1 MRICTT
7 VNSLKRKSFKLVQC
21 RLLDDAAFFVC
32 IFLELIYGRGYIE
45 FNNLTA
51 ERHLLGGIL
60 MKQMTT
66 EQLQQVL
73 TESAIQLIDVRETDE
88 YESGHIAE
96 AKNVPL
102 SELTERTDELDASR
116 PVHIIC
122 LSGGRSMNAAMYLEQ
137 AGFDVTNVS
146 GGMMSYEGTIV

>member
-1 MRICTT
+1 
-7 VNSLKRKSFKLVQC
+7 
-21 RLLDDAAFFVC
+21 
-32 IFLELIYGRGYIE
+32 
-45 FNNLTA
+45 
-51 ERHLLGGIL
+51 

-66 EQLQQVL
+66 EQLQQTL
-73 TESAIQLIDVRETDE
+73 TESTIQLIDVRESHE

-122 LSGGRSMNAAMYLEQ
+122 LSGGRSMNAAMYLDQ

>member
-1 MRICTT
+1 
-7 VNSLKRKSFKLVQC
+7 
-21 RLLDDAAFFVC
+21 
-32 IFLELIYGRGYIE
+32 
-45 FNNLTA
+45 
-51 ERHLLGGIL
+51 

-66 EQLQQVL
+66 EQLQQTL
-73 TESAIQLIDVRETDE
+73 TESAIQLIDVRESHE

-122 LSGGRSMNAAMYLEQ
+122 LSGGRSMNASMYLEQ

>member
-1 MRICTT
+1 
-7 VNSLKRKSFKLVQC
+7 
-21 RLLDDAAFFVC
+21 
-32 IFLELIYGRGYIE
+32 
-45 FNNLTA
+45 
-51 ERHLLGGIL
+51 

-66 EQLQQVL
+66 DQLQQTL
-73 TESAIQLIDVRETDE
+73 TESTIQLIDVRESHE

-122 LSGGRSMNAAMYLEQ
+122 LSGGRDEC
-137 AGFDVTNVS
+137 GDVLGASWIRCNE
-146 GGMMSYEGTIV
+146 YQRRHDELRRNNRLIH

>member
-1 MRICTT
+1 
-7 VNSLKRKSFKLVQC
+7 
-21 RLLDDAAFFVC
+21 
-32 IFLELIYGRGYIE
+32 
-45 FNNLTA
+45 
-51 ERHLLGGIL
+51 

-66 EQLQQVL
+66 DQLQQAL
-73 TESAIQLIDVRETDE
+73 TESTIQLIDVREIDE

-137 AGFDVTNVS
+137 AGFDVTNIS

>member
-1 MRICTT
+1 
-7 VNSLKRKSFKLVQC
+7 
-21 RLLDDAAFFVC
+21 
-32 IFLELIYGRGYIE
+32 
-45 FNNLTA
+45 
-51 ERHLLGGIL
+51 

-66 EQLQQVL
+66 EQLQQTL
-73 TESAIQLIDVRETDE
+73 TESAIQLIDVRESHE

-102 SELTERTDELDASR
+102 SELTERTVELDASR

-122 LSGGRSMNAAMYLEQ
+122 LSGGRSMNASMYLEQ

>member
-1 MRICTT
+1 
-7 VNSLKRKSFKLVQC
+7 
-21 RLLDDAAFFVC
+21 
-32 IFLELIYGRGYIE
+32 
-45 FNNLTA
+45 
-51 ERHLLGGIL
+51 

-66 EQLQQVL
+66 DQLRQTL
-73 TESAIQLIDVRETDE
+73 TESTIQLIDVREIDE

-96 AKNVPL
+96 AQNVPL

-137 AGFDVTNVS
+137 AGFDVTNIS

>member
-1 MRICTT
+1 M
-7 VNSLKRKSFKLVQC
+7 KL
-21 RLLDDAAFFVC
+21 
-32 IFLELIYGRGYIE
+32 
-45 FNNLTA
+45 
-51 ERHLLGGIL
+51 
-60 MKQMTT
+60 MTT
-66 EQLQQVL
+66 TQLQQTL
-73 TESAIQLIDVRETDE
+73 TESTIQLIDVREIDE

-102 SELTERTDELDASR
+102 SELTERTGELDASR

>member
-1 MRICTT
+1 
-7 VNSLKRKSFKLVQC
+7 
-21 RLLDDAAFFVC
+21 
-32 IFLELIYGRGYIE
+32 
-45 FNNLTA
+45 
-51 ERHLLGGIL
+51 

-116 PVHIIC
+116 PVYIIC

-146 GGMMSYEGTIV
+146 GGMMIYEGTIV